1 MNQLIDRREALRKT
15 ALLMGAAVSASALS
29 GILQGCKA
37 TPELTYKPSFFT
49 EDQARIV
56 SEVAEIIIPKTD
68 TPGAKDTG
76 VPGFIDLMLKDC
88 YKKED
93 QDRFIE
99 GLTAFDAEA
108 KKAYGDSFIYCKP
121 EQQVELVTTVHAAAI
136 AEEKEEKDAKEDK
149 EKKRPFILM
158 TKELT
163 LLGFFTSEPGATQVL
178 QYIAVPGSY
187 KGCIPLAEAGNGK
200 TWAT

>member
-15 ALLMGAAVSASALS
+15 ALLMGAAVSASALT

-37 TPELTYKPSFFT
+37 TPELTYTPQFFT

-56 SEVAEIIIPKTD
+56 TEVAEIIIPKTD

-93 QDRFIE
+93 QDRFIA
-99 GLTAFDAEA
+99 GLTAFDEEA

-121 EQQVELVTTVHAAAI
+121 EQQVELVTKVHAAAL
-136 AEEKEEKDAKEDK
+136 AEAKENK
-149 EKKRPFILM
+149 EAQRPFILM
-158 TKELT
+158 AKELT

>member
-15 ALLMGAAVSASALS
+15 ALLMGAAVSASALT

-37 TPELTYKPSFFT
+37 TPELTYTPQFFT

-56 SEVAEIIIPKTD
+56 TEVAEIIIPKTD

-93 QDRFIE
+93 QDRFIA
-99 GLTAFDAEA
+99 GLTAFDEEA
-108 KKAYGDSFIYCKP
+108 KNAYGDSFIYCKP
-121 EQQVELVTTVHAAAI
+121 EQQVELVTKTHSAAL
-136 AEEKEEKDAKEDK
+136 AEAKANKDA
-149 EKKRPFILM
+149 KRPFILM
-158 TKELT
+158 AKELT

-178 QYIAVPGSY
+178 QYVAVPGSY

>member
-1 MNQLIDRREALRKT
+1 MNQLMDRREALRKT
-15 ALLMGAAVSASALS
+15 ALLMGAAVSASALT

-37 TPELTYKPSFFT
+37 TPELTYKPVFFT
-49 EDQARIV
+49 EDQGRIV
-56 SEVAEIIIPKTD
+56 MEVAEIIIPKTD
-68 TPGAKDTG
+68 TPGAKDAG

-93 QDRFIE
+93 QDRFIA
-99 GLTAFDAEA
+99 GLTSFDEEA

-121 EQQVELVTTVHAAAI
+121 EQQVEFVTKVHAAAL
-136 AEEKEEKDAKEDK
+136 AEAKENK
-149 EKKRPFILM
+149 EAKRPFILM
-158 TKELT
+158 AKELT

>member
-15 ALLMGAAVSASALS
+15 ALLMGAAVSASALT

-37 TPELTYKPSFFT
+37 TPELSYVPKFFT

-56 SEVAEIIIPKTD
+56 MEVAEIIIPKTD
-68 TPGAKDTG
+68 TPGAKDAG

-93 QDRFIE
+93 QDRFTA
-99 GLTAFDAEA
+99 GLATFDAEA
-108 KKAYGDSFIYCKP
+108 KTAYGDSFIYCKP
-121 EQQVELVTTVHAAAI
+121 EQQVEHVKKAHAAAL
-136 AEEKEEKDAKEDK
+136 AEAKENR
-149 EKKRPFILM
+149 EAKRPFILM
-158 TKELT
+158 AKELT

-178 QYIAVPGSY
+178 QYEAVPGSY
-187 KGCIPLAEAGNGK
+187 KGCIPLSEAGNGK
-200 TWAT
+200 TWATS

>member
-37 TPELTYKPSFFT
+37 APELTYTPSFFT

-56 SEVAEIIIPKTD
+56 MEVAEIIIPKTD
-68 TPGAKDTG
+68 TPGAKDAG
-76 VPGFIDLMLKDC
+76 VPGFIDIMLKDC

-93 QDRFIE
+93 QDRFIA
-99 GLTAFDAEA
+99 GLATFDEEA
-108 KKAYGDSFIYCKP
+108 KKVYGDSFIYCKP
-121 EQQVELVTTVHAAAI
+121 EQQVELVTKTHAAAL
-136 AEEKEEKDAKEDK
+136 AEAKENK
-149 EKKRPFILM
+149 EAKRPFILM
-158 TKELT
+158 AKELT